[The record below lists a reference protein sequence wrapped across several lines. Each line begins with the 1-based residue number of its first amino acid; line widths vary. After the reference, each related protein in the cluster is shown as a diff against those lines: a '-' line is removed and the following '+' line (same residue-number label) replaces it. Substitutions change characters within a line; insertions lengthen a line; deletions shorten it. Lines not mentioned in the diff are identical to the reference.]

1 MMSKQGCDALHAI
14 YQLKGNEE
22 FTSDELP
29 ADIRKYIGS
38 MSKGST
44 LKSRIS
50 KETKQKTYTITPDG
64 MYYLIKY
71 AGV

>member
-1 MMSKQGCDALHAI
+1 MMSKATLGALETI
-14 YQLKGNEE
+14 YNLKGDSE

-64 MYYLIKY
+64 MYYLRKY